1 MSRFLQLTIGALF
14 LGVIVPIASLAE
26 TTLNPTDL
34 LLQQELRQ
42 EQIKDTTGRVGA
54 QLDIIIDEYER
65 NGLSGDDV
73 TVLKA
78 IRSVLGELTQEEI
91 RKVITLLQ
99 SARNTTDPSKSS
111 ENTLNAYAGQKSI
124 IVQLRHLLLEYER
137 QQILREIARRFRALA
152 RRQGVNMSETV
163 ALYKA
168 TLGRDARRSKESHRI
183 SLQLQATEQS
193 TIHAETS
200 IILKKLYEVVGKM
213 DGLPAEKPR
222 AAVTRAK
229 ESELGTIVA
238 NATEDLK
245 ESRLTSAAGNEQR
258 ARDIFVELSRLLR
271 PDRDAMTTLKEA
283 LKELQKTMVK
293 QEVLVEETKQLA
305 ATKKDEDLR
314 DEVEKR
320 QMQVVDETAM
330 ISEDIAELAPIAA
343 SELKES
349 IDHLQEARSKI
360 SANVSSRDRNAAGE
374 APAVAKQK
382 EALEKMEAAKV
393 ALVKKI
399 AEAEEASEDSD
410 DKISKLKKLL
420 AEVQELSQKQ
430 EDAKAAANLVSDA
443 KSDQL
448 PKHAAHQQTLKALT
462 QDAHAK
468 AIPLAKNAAESLA
481 EASKQMSKAADTLAK
496 KLTAPRAQQAA
507 ADALK
512 RAESELAQEVATLEK
527 AEEQMAKL
535 DALSKK
541 VSELIQDQQ
550 KVQLQTAKAAQIPD
564 AEGKRQALA
573 QVAPQGKLAG
583 QTEAAAQEAAQTAP
597 QAARNLATASN
608 DMGNAKKELQKPD
621 AAVARKEQG
630 RALENLLTAKQN
642 IDQKKEELA
651 KALGKPEENKP
662 DLLAQASEQVSAAQL
677 LVNKAVSD
685 LERPASLSDLV
696 KAEQEKLA
704 GLVAEKAK
712 AKPESAALMA
722 AKAATKKAAEKLE
735 SKDVIAAISEMA
747 KAQKHLQAAAK
758 SESATPAS
766 PAGNATPG
774 PAEPSTNGKPAANS
788 PPAAASPAKDGQPPA
803 AAAAAPADAQK
814 PSAAQLAKE
823 QGDLAAIATQL
834 AKTEPQTAAEPLDAA
849 NEMIS
854 PLTSGAIS
862 MLPMDAQLSLR
873 AAQQALTEASA
884 KASSGDASPAQ
895 DSAQSAQD
903 SLNKA
908 AAALALA
915 QKGLGNNSEQQM
927 AQGEGGKGESEQKG
941 KGDAKGPGKSK
952 PKSDSKEGEGN
963 GDKGN
968 FNGKGGADGRLR
980 KVADR
985 NTFIGLPA
993 RERNAILQSL
1003 GESYPEEFGP
1013 LVEQYLKN
1021 LSDQASRSSR

>member
-73 TVLKA
+73 SVLKA

-200 IILKKLYEVVGKM
+200 ILLKKLYEVVGKM

-222 AAVTRAK
+222 AAVARAK

-527 AEEQMAKL
+527 AEEQIAKL

-573 QVAPQGKLAG
+573 QAAPQGKLAG

-642 IDQKKEELA
+642 IDQKQEELA

-735 SKDVIAAISEMA
+735 SKDVIAAIGEMA

-774 PAEPSTNGKPAANS
+774 QAEPSTNGKPAANS
-788 PPAAASPAKDGQPPA
+788 PPAAASPAKDGQSPA
-803 AAAAAPADAQK
+803 AAADAQK

-895 DSAQSAQD
+895 ASAQSAQD

>member
-1 MSRFLQLTIGALF
+1 MSRFLTLSIAVLV
-14 LGVIVPIASLAE
+14 LGTLAPSTTFAE
-26 TTLNPTDL
+26 TTINSTDL

-54 QLDIIIDEYER
+54 QLDVIIDEYER

-73 TVLKA
+73 SVLKA
-78 IRSVLGELTQEEI
+78 IRSVLGDLTQEEI

-99 SARNTTDPSKSS
+99 SARNTTDPGESS

-124 IVQLRHLLLEYER
+124 IVQLRHLMLEYER
-137 QQILREIARRFRALA
+137 QQILREIARRFRDLG

-193 TIHAETS
+193 TIQTETS
-200 IILKKLYEVVGKM
+200 ILLKKLYDVVGKM

-222 AAVTRAK
+222 AAVVRAK

-258 ARDIFVELSRLLR
+258 ARALFVELSRLLR

-283 LKELQKTMVK
+283 LKELEKTMVK

-305 ATKKDEDLR
+305 AAKKDEDLR
-314 DEVEKR
+314 DEIEKR

-330 ISEDIAELAPIAA
+330 ISEDVAELAPVAA

-349 IDHLQEARSKI
+349 IDQLQQARSKL
-360 SANVSSRDRNAAGE
+360 SANVSSKDRNEAGD

-382 EALEKMEAAKV
+382 EALKKMEAAKV
-393 ALVKKI
+393 TLVKKI
-399 AEAEEASEDSD
+399 TEAEEASDESD

-430 EDAKAAANLVSDA
+430 EDAKTAANLVSDA

-468 AIPLAKNAAESLA
+468 AIPLAKQAAESLA
-481 EASKQMSKAADTLAK
+481 EASKQMSKAADTLAQ

-535 DALSKK
+535 DALGKK
-541 VSELIQDQQ
+541 VSELIQEQQ
-550 KVQLQTAKAAQIPD
+550 KVQLQTAKAAQTPD

-573 QVAPQGKLAG
+573 QAAPQAKLAG
-583 QTEAAAQEAAQTAP
+583 QTEAAAQEAAQSAP
-597 QAARNLATASN
+597 QAARNLAAASN

-642 IDQKKEELA
+642 IDQKKQELA
-651 KALGKPEENKP
+651 KALGKPEANKP

-685 LERPASLSDLV
+685 LERPATLSDLV

-704 GLVAEKAK
+704 ALVAEKA
-712 AKPESAALMA
+712 AADPDSALLLA
-722 AKAATKKAAEKLE
+722 AKEATKKAAAKLE
-735 SKDVIAAISEMA
+735 SQDVVAAIGEMA
-747 KAQKHLQAAAK
+747 KAEKSLLAAAK
-758 SESATPAS
+758 SESAASGKPPAKPGDATTPAGKAAPTGKSPAS
-766 PAGNATPG
+766 PASDA
-774 PAEPSTNGKPAANS
+774 GKPATASKPSDAN
-788 PPAAASPAKDGQPPA
+788 AAA
-803 AAAAAPADAQK
+803 K

-823 QGDLAAIATQL
+823 QGDLAAIANQL
-834 AKTEPQTAAEPLDAA
+834 AKTEPQAAAEPLDTA

-895 DSAQSAQD
+895 DSAQAAQD

-927 AQGEGGKGESEQKG
+927 AKGEGGKGESEQKG
-941 KGDAKGPGKSK
+941 KGDAKGPGKSA
-952 PKSDSKEGEGN
+952 PKSDSKDGQGN

-968 FNGKGGADGRLR
+968 FTGEGGADGRLR

-1021 LSDQASRSSR
+1021 LSDQASRGSR

>member
-73 TVLKA
+73 SVLKA

-168 TLGRDARRSKESHRI
+168 TRRSKESHRI

-200 IILKKLYEVVGKM
+200 ILLKKLYEVVGKM

-222 AAVTRAK
+222 AAVARAK

-573 QVAPQGKLAG
+573 QAAPQGKLAG

-642 IDQKKEELA
+642 IDQKQEELA

-735 SKDVIAAISEMA
+735 SKDVIAAIGEMA

-774 PAEPSTNGKPAANS
+774 QAEPSTNGKPAANS
-788 PPAAASPAKDGQPPA
+788 PPAAASPAKDGQSPA
-803 AAAAAPADAQK
+803 AAADAQK
-814 PSAAQLAKE
+814 PSAAQL
-823 QGDLAAIATQL
+823 
-834 AKTEPQTAAEPLDAA
+834 
-849 NEMIS
+849 
-854 PLTSGAIS
+854 
-862 MLPMDAQLSLR
+862 
-873 AAQQALTEASA
+873 
-884 KASSGDASPAQ
+884 
-895 DSAQSAQD
+895 
-903 SLNKA
+903 
-908 AAALALA
+908 
-915 QKGLGNNSEQQM
+915 
-927 AQGEGGKGESEQKG
+927 
-941 KGDAKGPGKSK
+941 
-952 PKSDSKEGEGN
+952 
-963 GDKGN
+963 
-968 FNGKGGADGRLR
+968 
-980 KVADR
+980 
-985 NTFIGLPA
+985 
-993 RERNAILQSL
+993 
-1003 GESYPEEFGP
+1003 
-1013 LVEQYLKN
+1013 
-1021 LSDQASRSSR
+1021 